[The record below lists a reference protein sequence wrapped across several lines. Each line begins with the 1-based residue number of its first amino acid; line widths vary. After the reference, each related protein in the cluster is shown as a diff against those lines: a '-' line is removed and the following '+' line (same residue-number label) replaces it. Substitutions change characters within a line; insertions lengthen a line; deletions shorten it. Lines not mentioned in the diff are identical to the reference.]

1 MLGFFRKYEKTF
13 FLVVFAPAVLSLGIS
28 GVMVASIQN
37 AARDSQDFKVFF
49 QKVDEDDIGGGV
61 ITNPD
66 EMLTKYAWE
75 TKANQ
80 AKILVS
86 DAEVADAIAKT
97 VNQDQQVLQRKVEEL
112 MISRGLKKG
121 TPEWNKSYFTT
132 YFEVRGSTD
141 LSQKDYEK
149 FLKDRKTKAA
159 DFEKRV
165 RNQLR
170 FSRLTNTASDLAYIT
185 PEQLYASYQEQ
196 HHARVLEA
204 IMIKGEDHMPN
215 KDNLDMKKV
224 ESFFRANL
232 KQYLIHPKAKVHVLM
247 YPYAD
252 AKKGIKA
259 ATDAEM
265 KAFYE
270 ANPGYYN
277 DATGKQKDFKAVS
290 AQIKS
295 DIFNERLEM
304 KVLKSLDKAHGLLT
318 KSKQVADMAVIHSST
333 PTLIHKVTDLMNVKD
348 LQAKHKELAG
358 EPLEIW
364 FNNLIVHRPSAPL
377 LGEKAGFIFWLRDVK
392 QLTYPKFKDVQAK
405 VIKDYLYS
413 PVFDMK
419 PHFTK
424 NKTKFRTEEKF
435 KIETLVVTYERLAAL
450 IKDKSIEEGDLKDWF
465 ESHKDDYKGK
475 KFAEVRKDV
484 LGAIKLSKAK
494 EQIDE
499 TFDALSKKIKALKK
513 KGQAVD
519 LEGFEGDP
527 EIPHYRAME
536 IKERQLTRK
545 ELADDKI
552 LEGFTTQVT
561 ATNNVKKV
569 SSVQSLAND
578 GGKFLYFVEEVIKSE
593 IPEFE
598 TVKEDVRQDLLK
610 ERGFTLAKEYANKLY
625 KELEGLT
632 GDRLAK
638 FLKERKLKTKTY
650 EPVKKSDTELDG
662 IKNANGYISDLF
674 SFKPEGPF
682 SKKQINQ
689 EELRVD
695 ILRCASRQDAPA
707 DEFSAKRE
715 ELRKDKLREARG
727 KISNHWTRKLIQAA
741 RSIKN
746 DHIDYARDLF
756 TGGKDQKI
764 KSIEIRQLAFKPDP
778 KTIEVELV
786 AAAKEKIGEAALAL
800 REGMEFGKVALA
812 HSEDIG
818 TRTIDGDLGEKRRG
832 DLTELYGNTF
842 EEAVFQLSRQGAGKI
857 SDLLVSKAGV
867 HIVRIDEVGLPMGA
881 IRLSHIM
888 VKTSPKFRKL
898 SAATLAKAK
907 EITQKKVKAI
917 YERLQTE
924 SFARVL
930 QDYKDKDAISYEKG
944 VPLKL
949 DYMSPFQI
957 KVSHI
962 NINEY
967 PRAVEHEGAQ
977 HIILASDDSGR
988 SAGQGED
995 SRNYRYLSLTH
1006 ASFDDAKKAEKLR
1019 QELIKFQQNY
1029 ENQGEKSEAPWG
1041 EVTRKLQELARKR
1054 SNAPTKLKGG
1064 ILGTYKVDRRIL
1076 PYGKKWMQE
1085 VFKLAAQDKGS
1096 SRIALIEDS
1105 DYGYHIVEIV
1115 DVTEVKNTDIDP
1127 YAQFELSIIRNC
1139 DWK

>member
-37 AARDSQDFKVFF
+37 AARDSQDYKVFF
-49 QKVDEDDIGGGV
+49 EKVDEDDIGGGV

-66 EMLTKYAWE
+66 DTLTKYAWE
-75 TKANQ
+75 KKADQ
-80 AKILVS
+80 AKIMVS

-112 MISRGLKKG
+112 MTSRGLKKG

-132 YFEVRGSTD
+132 YFEVRGSTE
-141 LSQKDYEK
+141 LSQKDYDK
-149 FLKDRKTKAA
+149 FLADRKTKAP

-196 HHARVLEA
+196 HHSRVLEA
-204 IMIKGEDHMPN
+204 IMVEGKDHMPN

-224 ESFFRANL
+224 ESFFKANL
-232 KQYLIHPKAKVHVLM
+232 KQYLVHPQAKVHVLM

-252 AKKGIKA
+252 AKKGIKT
-259 ATDAEM
+259 ATAAEM
-265 KAFYE
+265 KAFYD
-270 ANPGYYN
+270 ANPGFYN

-295 DIFNERLEM
+295 DIFNERLQM
-304 KVLKSLDKAHGLLT
+304 KVLKSLDGAHSLLT
-318 KSKQVADMAVIHSST
+318 ASNQVADMAVIHSST

-348 LQAKHKELAG
+348 LQAKHKDLAG

-364 FNNLIVHRPSAPL
+364 FNNLIVHRPSSPL

-392 QLTYPKFKDVQAK
+392 PLTYPKFKDVQAK
-405 VIKDYLYS
+405 VVKDYLYS
-413 PVFDMK
+413 PVFDMNV
-419 PHFTK
+419 HFNK

-435 KIETLVVTYERLAAL
+435 KVETLVVSYERLAAL
-450 IKDKSIEEGDLKDWF
+450 IKDKSIEEGELTDWF
-465 ESHKDDYKGK
+465 DSHKDDYKGK
-475 KFAEVRKDV
+475 KFPEVRKDV
-484 LGAIKLSKAK
+484 LQALKLSKAK

-499 TFDALSKKIKALKK
+499 TFDALSKKIKALTK
-513 KGQAVD
+513 KGQSVD
-519 LEGFEGDP
+519 LEGFDSDP

-536 IKERQLTRK
+536 IKERELTRK

-569 SSVQSLAND
+569 SAVQSLAD
-578 GGKFLYFVEEVIKSE
+578 DSGKFLYYVDEVLKSE
-593 IPEFE
+593 IPKFE
-598 TVKEDVRQDLLK
+598 DVKEDVRQDLLK
-610 ERGFTLAKEYANKLY
+610 ERGFKLAKEYASKLY

-632 GDRLAK
+632 GERLTKLLKDRK
-638 FLKERKLKTKTY
+638 IKTKTF
-650 EPVKKSDTELDG
+650 EPVKKSDTELEG
-662 IKNANGYISDLF
+662 IKNASGYISDLF

-682 SKKQINQ
+682 TKKQENT
-689 EELRVD
+689 EKLRVD
-695 ILRCASRQDAPA
+695 LLRCASRQDAPA
-707 DEFSAKRE
+707 DEFSAKRD
-715 ELRKDKLREARG
+715 ELRKNKLREARG
-727 KISNHWTRKLIQAA
+727 KISNRWTRKLIQSA
-741 RSIKN
+741 RSIEGK
-746 DHIDYARDLF
+746 HIEYARDLY

-764 KSIEIRQLAFKPDP
+764 TSIEIRQLAFKPDP
-778 KTIEVELV
+778 KTIEIELV
-786 AAAKEKIGEAALAL
+786 AAAKEKMKEAALAL
-800 REGMEFGKVALA
+800 REGIEFGKVALA

-832 DLTELYGNTF
+832 DLTVMYGPTF
-842 EEAVFQLSRQGAGKI
+842 EEAVYQLSRQGAGKI
-857 SDLLVSKAGV
+857 SDLLVSKLGV

-881 IRLSHIM
+881 IRISHIM
-888 VKTSPKFRKL
+888 KKTSPKFRKL
-898 SAATLAKAK
+898 SAATLEKAKA
-907 EITQKKVKAI
+907 ITKKKVVALYK
-917 YERLQTE
+917 RLQTE

-930 QDYKDKDAISYEKG
+930 QDQKDNDAISYEKG

-957 KVSHI
+957 AVSGI

-967 PRAVEHEGAQ
+967 PRAIEHDGAF
-977 HIILASDDSGR
+977 HTILASDDSGR

-995 SRNYRYLSLTH
+995 ARNYRYLSLTH
-1006 ASFDDAKKAEKLR
+1006 ASFDKAEKAEKLR

-1041 EVTRKLQELARKR
+1041 EVTRKLKELARKR

-1064 ILGTYKVDRRIL
+1064 VLGTYKVDRRIL
-1076 PYGKKWMQE
+1076 PYGKAWMTK
-1085 VFKLAAQDKGS
+1085 VFALAAQDKGS
-1096 SRIALIEDS
+1096 PRIALIEDT

-1115 DVTEVKNTDIDP
+1115 EVTEVKTTDIDP
-1127 YAQFELSIIRNC
+1127 HAQFELSVIRNC